1 MSVERYQGNQ
11 TKMYIN
17 INQVDKFYIYQI
29 STVSISNKNKKES
42 KFIIKKKK
50 IPRSISVSIISQ
62 YPKKKPEREEINH

>member
-1 MSVERYQGNQ
+1 VSVERYQGNQ

-29 STVSISNKNKKES
+29 SKVSISNKNKKES

-50 IPRSISVSIISQ
+50 YPDQ
-62 YPKKKPEREEINH
+62 YQFPLFLNIQKNPEREEINH